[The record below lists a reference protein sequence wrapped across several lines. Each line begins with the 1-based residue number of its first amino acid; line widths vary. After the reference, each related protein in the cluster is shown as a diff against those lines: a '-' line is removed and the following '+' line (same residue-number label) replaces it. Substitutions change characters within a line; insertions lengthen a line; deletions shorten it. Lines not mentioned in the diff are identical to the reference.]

1 MSHLKIGES
10 KVIESRESQDGTMIR
25 RRRVSLDGKHRF
37 TTYERIERPGMM
49 VRKRSGSREAF
60 DREKLMKAVRNSVGK
75 YFDSDL
81 DVQNIVDKVEELI
94 YERGKDEIP
103 SSLIGETIL
112 EVLSDTNE
120 MAYVRFASVFKEFKT
135 LDDLE
140 RSIMEQR
147 ERIWQLEREGKILVL
162 LPEGPVKIATAE
174 HEGWPMLELYLQ
186 GRRQAEQRIDEIML
200 EEDLD
205 LLLGNYQLRFHHT
218 DLMPVLPPV
227 HIEQKPEEETS
238 KKKDKEKKKN
248 PKTEQRP
255 SVRRPSSNYDD
266 KPLSVLKVGKM
277 SDTKE
282 PDASKDAKTKIYQ

>member
-112 EVLSDTNE
+112 EVLSGVNE

-140 RSIMEQR
+140 RSITEQR
-147 ERIWQLEREGKILVL
+147 ERMRSRRE
-162 LPEGPVKIATAE
+162 
-174 HEGWPMLELYLQ
+174 
-186 GRRQAEQRIDEIML
+186 
-200 EEDLD
+200 
-205 LLLGNYQLRFHHT
+205 
-218 DLMPVLPPV
+218 
-227 HIEQKPEEETS
+227 
-238 KKKDKEKKKN
+238 KKD
-248 PKTEQRP
+248 
-255 SVRRPSSNYDD
+255 
-266 KPLSVLKVGKM
+266 
-277 SDTKE
+277 
-282 PDASKDAKTKIYQ
+282 

>member
-60 DREKLMKAVRNSVGK
+60 DREKLMRAVRNSVGK

-81 DVQNIVDKVEELI
+81 DVQNIVDQVEELI
-94 YERGKDEIP
+94 YEEGKDEVP

-112 EVLSDTNE
+112 EVLSNTNE

-140 RSIMEQR
+140 RSIAEQR
-147 ERIWQLEREGKILVL
+147 ERMAKRK
-162 LPEGPVKIATAE
+162 
-174 HEGWPMLELYLQ
+174 
-186 GRRQAEQRIDEIML
+186 
-200 EEDLD
+200 
-205 LLLGNYQLRFHHT
+205 
-218 DLMPVLPPV
+218 
-227 HIEQKPEEETS
+227 
-238 KKKDKEKKKN
+238 KEK
-248 PKTEQRP
+248 E
-255 SVRRPSSNYDD
+255 
-266 KPLSVLKVGKM
+266 
-277 SDTKE
+277 
-282 PDASKDAKTKIYQ
+282 

>member
-1 MSHLKIGES
+1 MGHLKIGES

-81 DVQNIVDKVEELI
+81 DVQNIVDQVEELI

-147 ERIWQLEREGKILVL
+147 ERMR
-162 LPEGPVKIATAE
+162 
-174 HEGWPMLELYLQ
+174 
-186 GRRQAEQRIDEIML
+186 
-200 EEDLD
+200 
-205 LLLGNYQLRFHHT
+205 LR
-218 DLMPVLPPV
+218 
-227 HIEQKPEEETS
+227 
-238 KKKDKEKKKN
+238 KDNKE
-248 PKTEQRP
+248 
-255 SVRRPSSNYDD
+255 
-266 KPLSVLKVGKM
+266 
-277 SDTKE
+277 
-282 PDASKDAKTKIYQ
+282 

>member
-1 MSHLKIGES
+1 MSGLKIGES
-10 KVIESRESQDGTMIR
+10 KVIESRETQDGTMIR
-25 RRRVSLDGKHRF
+25 RRRISLDGKHRF

-147 ERIWQLEREGKILVL
+147 ERMKSRK
-162 LPEGPVKIATAE
+162 A
-174 HEGWPMLELYLQ
+174 
-186 GRRQAEQRIDEIML
+186 
-200 EEDLD
+200 
-205 LLLGNYQLRFHHT
+205 
-218 DLMPVLPPV
+218 
-227 HIEQKPEEETS
+227 
-238 KKKDKEKKKN
+238 KKE
-248 PKTEQRP
+248 
-255 SVRRPSSNYDD
+255 
-266 KPLSVLKVGKM
+266 
-277 SDTKE
+277 
-282 PDASKDAKTKIYQ
+282 

>member
-1 MSHLKIGES
+1 
-10 KVIESRESQDGTMIR
+10 MIR

-81 DVQNIVDKVEELI
+81 DVQNIVDQVEELI

-147 ERIWQLEREGKILVL
+147 ERMR
-162 LPEGPVKIATAE
+162 
-174 HEGWPMLELYLQ
+174 
-186 GRRQAEQRIDEIML
+186 
-200 EEDLD
+200 
-205 LLLGNYQLRFHHT
+205 LR
-218 DLMPVLPPV
+218 
-227 HIEQKPEEETS
+227 
-238 KKKDKEKKKN
+238 KDK
-248 PKTEQRP
+248 
-255 SVRRPSSNYDD
+255 
-266 KPLSVLKVGKM
+266 
-277 SDTKE
+277 KE
-282 PDASKDAKTKIYQ
+282 

>member
-60 DREKLMKAVRNSVGK
+60 DREKLMRAVRNSVGK

-81 DVQNIVDKVEELI
+81 DVQSVVDQVEELI

-140 RSIMEQR
+140 RSIAEQR
-147 ERIWQLEREGKILVL
+147 ERMEKRK
-162 LPEGPVKIATAE
+162 
-174 HEGWPMLELYLQ
+174 
-186 GRRQAEQRIDEIML
+186 
-200 EEDLD
+200 
-205 LLLGNYQLRFHHT
+205 
-218 DLMPVLPPV
+218 
-227 HIEQKPEEETS
+227 
-238 KKKDKEKKKN
+238 KEK
-248 PKTEQRP
+248 E
-255 SVRRPSSNYDD
+255 
-266 KPLSVLKVGKM
+266 
-277 SDTKE
+277 
-282 PDASKDAKTKIYQ
+282 

>member
-60 DREKLMKAVRNSVGK
+60 DREKLMRAVRNSVGK

-81 DVQNIVDKVEELI
+81 DVQSVVDRVEELI
-94 YERGKDEIP
+94 YDQGKDEVP

-140 RSIMEQR
+140 RSIAEQR
-147 ERIWQLEREGKILVL
+147 ERMAKRK
-162 LPEGPVKIATAE
+162 
-174 HEGWPMLELYLQ
+174 
-186 GRRQAEQRIDEIML
+186 
-200 EEDLD
+200 
-205 LLLGNYQLRFHHT
+205 
-218 DLMPVLPPV
+218 
-227 HIEQKPEEETS
+227 
-238 KKKDKEKKKN
+238 KEK
-248 PKTEQRP
+248 E
-255 SVRRPSSNYDD
+255 
-266 KPLSVLKVGKM
+266 
-277 SDTKE
+277 
-282 PDASKDAKTKIYQ
+282 

>member
-60 DREKLMKAVRNSVGK
+60 DRDKLMRAVRNSVGK

-81 DVQNIVDKVEELI
+81 DVQNVVDQVEELI
-94 YERGKDEIP
+94 YEEGKDEVP

-112 EVLSDTNE
+112 EVLSNTNE

-140 RSIMEQR
+140 RSIAEQR
-147 ERIWQLEREGKILVL
+147 ERMRKRE
-162 LPEGPVKIATAE
+162 E
-174 HEGWPMLELYLQ
+174 
-186 GRRQAEQRIDEIML
+186 
-200 EEDLD
+200 
-205 LLLGNYQLRFHHT
+205 
-218 DLMPVLPPV
+218 
-227 HIEQKPEEETS
+227 
-238 KKKDKEKKKN
+238 
-248 PKTEQRP
+248 
-255 SVRRPSSNYDD
+255 
-266 KPLSVLKVGKM
+266 
-277 SDTKE
+277 
-282 PDASKDAKTKIYQ
+282 AKG

>member
-1 MSHLKIGES
+1 MESNNSLTAIIVIIAVLALIGFYVITNSDSLQIQTSGMRKLFGMKKKTKSTKKES
-10 KVIESRESQDGTMIR
+10 NANNPATQLMTDWYIQIADTVTGEEWEDHYDINMTSNQEEYTIGRDPESDLCLPDG
-25 RRRVSLDGKHRF
+25 RVSWNHGAITMDGDGNF
-37 TTYERIERPGMM
+37 
-49 VRKRSGSREAF
+49 
-60 DREKLMKAVRNSVGK
+60 
-75 YFDSDL
+75 
-81 DVQNIVDKVEELI
+81 I
-94 YERGKDEIP
+94 YENRSE
-103 SSLIGETIL
+103 SSGTIN
-112 EVLSDTNE
+112 LST
-120 MAYVRFASVFKEFKT
+120 R
-135 LDDLE
+135 
-140 RSIMEQR
+140 
-147 ERIWQLEREGKILVL
+147 
-162 LPEGPVKIATAE
+162 
-174 HEGWPMLELYLQ
+174 
-186 GRRQAEQRIDEIML
+186 QRIDEIML

>member
-60 DREKLMKAVRNSVGK
+60 DREKLMRAVRNSVGK

-81 DVQNIVDKVEELI
+81 DVQSIVDQVEELI

-120 MAYVRFASVFKEFKT
+120 MAYVRFASVCKEFKT

-140 RSIMEQR
+140 RSIAEQR
-147 ERIWQLEREGKILVL
+147 ERMAKRK
-162 LPEGPVKIATAE
+162 
-174 HEGWPMLELYLQ
+174 
-186 GRRQAEQRIDEIML
+186 
-200 EEDLD
+200 
-205 LLLGNYQLRFHHT
+205 
-218 DLMPVLPPV
+218 
-227 HIEQKPEEETS
+227 
-238 KKKDKEKKKN
+238 KEK
-248 PKTEQRP
+248 E
-255 SVRRPSSNYDD
+255 
-266 KPLSVLKVGKM
+266 
-277 SDTKE
+277 
-282 PDASKDAKTKIYQ
+282 

>member
-81 DVQNIVDKVEELI
+81 DVQDIVDRVEELI
-94 YERGKDEIP
+94 YEKGKDEVP

-112 EVLSDTNE
+112 EVLSNTNE
-120 MAYVRFASVFKEFKT
+120 MAYVRFASVFREFKT

-140 RSIMEQR
+140 RSIVEQR
-147 ERIWQLEREGKILVL
+147 ERMKRRE
-162 LPEGPVKIATAE
+162 A
-174 HEGWPMLELYLQ
+174 
-186 GRRQAEQRIDEIML
+186 
-200 EEDLD
+200 
-205 LLLGNYQLRFHHT
+205 
-218 DLMPVLPPV
+218 
-227 HIEQKPEEETS
+227 
-238 KKKDKEKKKN
+238 
-248 PKTEQRP
+248 
-255 SVRRPSSNYDD
+255 
-266 KPLSVLKVGKM
+266 
-277 SDTKE
+277 TKE
-282 PDASKDAKTKIYQ
+282 

>member
-1 MSHLKIGES
+1 MGHLKIGES

-49 VRKRSGSREAF
+49 VRKRKRSGSREAF

-81 DVQNIVDKVEELI
+81 DVQNIVDQVEELI
-94 YERGKDEIP
+94 YEKGKDEVP

-147 ERIWQLEREGKILVL
+147 ERMR
-162 LPEGPVKIATAE
+162 
-174 HEGWPMLELYLQ
+174 
-186 GRRQAEQRIDEIML
+186 
-200 EEDLD
+200 
-205 LLLGNYQLRFHHT
+205 LR
-218 DLMPVLPPV
+218 
-227 HIEQKPEEETS
+227 
-238 KKKDKEKKKN
+238 KEKK
-248 PKTEQRP
+248 E
-255 SVRRPSSNYDD
+255 
-266 KPLSVLKVGKM
+266 
-277 SDTKE
+277 
-282 PDASKDAKTKIYQ
+282 